1 MTKDEDPEFAQCS
14 LDSCWSLLHCGQ
26 SEVLPVGDH
35 WVVTGPIWFFFFLM
49 EGVTLLP
56 PTGVLGSVSSSLEV
70 WVLHSLCQTHIALLS
85 CPFSR
90 SKHKLLYLLAIFDPW
105 ESEYYIQF
113 TYLSFFHWTSMHIA
127 YHVLGHQ
134 AKSKKS
140 PHTHT
145 YPRCS
150 QFSQIHFFV
159 SICLSTNSHP
169 RSNTHSLK
177 LRLAV
182 YFFHRFQLL
191 FFPPPQAI
199 LPDNSKVQ

>member
-1 MTKDEDPEFAQCS
+1 
-14 LDSCWSLLHCGQ
+14 
-26 SEVLPVGDH
+26 
-35 WVVTGPIWFFFFLM
+35 M

-105 ESEYYIQF
+105 ESGYYIQF

-145 YPRCS
+145 PGVLSFPKSISLFQSVSPQTPTLAPIHTHSNWDWQFTFSTDFSCS
-150 QFSQIHFFV
+150 SSHLLRPFFQT
-159 SICLSTNSHP
+159 IP
-169 RSNTHSLK
+169 RSNSLGPG
-177 LRLAV
+177 
-182 YFFHRFQLL
+182 F
-191 FFPPPQAI
+191 I
-199 LPDNSKVQ
+199 S